1 MAFPGTYNFNYY
13 KADTYEFRVYPKNS
27 SGAAFDLTGFT
38 PAFTISTSRGS
49 AGAANQVQ
57 ALASIPAGEDYV
69 LCVIR
74 PADGAQLAAGT
85 SYVYDVEI
93 TKSGSTYPFTYTILT
108 GNITV
113 TDQVTG
119 AV

>member
-13 KADTYEFRVYPKNS
+13 KADTYEFRVYPKDS
-27 SGAAFDLTGFT
+27 SGASFDLTGFT
-38 PAFTISTSRGS
+38 PAFTISTSRGATGVS
-49 AGAANQVQ
+49 NQVQ
-57 ALASIPAGEDYV
+57 ALATVPAGQDYV
-69 LCVIR
+69 LCVVR
-74 PADGAQLAAGT
+74 PADGAQLTSGT

-93 TKSGSTYPFTYTILT
+93 TKSGVSYPFTYTLIT
-108 GNITV
+108 GNISV